1 MSWGTPDRTPVYIND
16 ADANLKELYFHEGD
30 GIAKYKDST
39 GTIYSFTGEQGP
51 QGPKGDPGTDGATGP
66 KGDTGSRGPRGYTG
80 ADGATG
86 SQGPRGY
93 RGYTGDTGPT
103 GPKGDTGSRGPRGY
117 TGDTGPTGPQGP
129 KGDNG
134 TAFNISDYSHG
145 FGISNS
151 GNSSPV
157 TVSDSGSGTV
167 GAITFTSASSGD
179 TGSVSNWNL
188 TVDGNSVAVRGVRT
202 GEGAVATLPPF
213 KYSNGFTATAEGSGF
228 SSATPR
234 SVSVWYKP

>member
-66 KGDTGSRGPRGYTG
+66 KGDTGSRGPRGYQG
-80 ADGATG
+80 DDGATG

-103 GPKGDTGSRGPRGY
+103 GPKGDTGSRGPE
-117 TGDTGPTGPQGP
+117 GPEGTFTEGTSTPHAVYSSLSNVPAIP
-129 KGDNG
+129 KGN
-134 TAFNISDYSHG
+134 
-145 FGISNS
+145 
-151 GNSSPV
+151 
-157 TVSDSGSGTV
+157 TVYIDGQGLYV
-167 GAITFTSASSGD
+167 E
-179 TGSVSNWNL
+179 
-188 TVDGNSVAVRGVRT
+188 DGN
-202 GEGAVATLPPF
+202 
-213 KYSNGFTATAEGSGF
+213 
-228 SSATPR
+228 
-234 SVSVWYKP
+234 